1 MNNKHK
7 GGKRNWIRTTVWLQ
21 QFIPTQCCY
30 TGRGR
35 FSDVLWIGLFG
46 MCARA
51 PSAPPRGQRKH
62 WHISYLW
69 YEKDVA
75 YFSYLPTNA
84 HMTYNFLSHP
94 AKLFPFLWKRK
105 RPVVEGSKINRQL
118 SANPTAPLKTF
129 NNTWKKQVNVS
140 IQVQYFIIPV
150 ISLLSVNY
158 LVMGL
163 FVCPFVTWQLSF
175 DESLTSACWEW
186 CTCRKLWRDS
196 SPLWDYYLGVV
207 IILSNVTCLFVLG
220 IYSMPSL

>member
-35 FSDVLWIGLFG
+35 FSDVFWIGVFG

-140 IQVQYFIIPV
+140 IQSTILYHSSHISAVSKLFGDGFICLSVCYLTTELWWKSHQCMLRVMHMQEIMEGFFTIV
-150 ISLLSVNY
+150 RLLSWGCCNS
-158 LVMGL
+158 
-163 FVCPFVTWQLSF
+163 Q
-175 DESLTSACWEW
+175 
-186 CTCRKLWRDS
+186 
-196 SPLWDYYLGVV
+196 
-207 IILSNVTCLFVLG
+207 
-220 IYSMPSL
+220 